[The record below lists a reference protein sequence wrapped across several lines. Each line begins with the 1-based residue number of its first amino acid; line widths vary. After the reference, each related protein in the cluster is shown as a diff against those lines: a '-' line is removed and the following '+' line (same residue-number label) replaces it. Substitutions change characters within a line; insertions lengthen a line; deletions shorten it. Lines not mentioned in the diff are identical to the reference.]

1 MRKKFFRNINFL
13 DLIELESNFNV
24 PADINNRFIKD
35 WLI

>member
-24 PADINNRFIKD
+24 QPINNKFIKD